1 MAFVAVA
8 AEIVVGTVVVEV
20 GTAAAVVGTVAEFA
34 VVVEVAEQ
42 TTYADSFSESPAV
55 FSADFELIVQTLKL
69 VAG

>member
-1 MAFVAVA
+1 M
-8 AEIVVGTVVVEV
+8 EVVG
-20 GTAAAVVGTVAEFA
+20 
-34 VVVEVAEQ
+34 Q